1 MSRRHVRRRTLGS
14 LLGGVLGG
22 VLNSAL
28 GAAVLPARAAAWTA
42 PMLGA
47 QSAASTAAAP
57 GAPLR
62 VGVIP
67 YLPPA
72 TTVRQ
77 FQPLRE
83 HLSARLQRPVQVFT
97 AADFRTLAASARDG
111 HYELVSL
118 PIHLARMA
126 ALDWNHRLVAR
137 TARPPVQLLL
147 LTLRN
152 RPLAEPAQLRGERV
166 GAFDAISI
174 TALTLQRWLLA
185 NALQPGRD
193 VTVEML
199 RTVAGVLIALDR
211 GEIRAAAVARS
222 HIAHLSADTMAQYTV
237 AATLGDAGRLLWTT
251 PPSVPAAEADR
262 IRDALLSYDNPIEI
276 ARGGPAHSFDTA
288 SLRETEVAEPFM
300 LEARRLLAAG
310 R

>member
-1 MSRRHVRRRTLGS
+1 MSRHRVRRRLLAG
-14 LLGGVLGG
+14 LLG
-22 VLNSAL
+22 SAL
-28 GAAVLPARAAAWTA
+28 GGAALRPAPAAASSVPA
-42 PMLGA
+42 LGA
-47 QSAASTAAAP
+47 QSTAAA
-57 GAPLR
+57 AATTSAALR

-97 AADFRTLAASARDG
+97 AADFRALAASARDG
-111 HYELVSL
+111 RYELVSL

-126 ALDWNHRLVAR
+126 ALDWNHRILAR
-137 TARPPVQLLL
+137 TAGPPVQLVL

-152 RPLAEPAQLRGERV
+152 RPLAEPAQLRGERI

-174 TALTLQRWLLA
+174 TALTLQRWLVA
-185 NALQPGRD
+185 HALQPGRD

-222 HIAHLSADTMAQYTV
+222 HIAHLSADTLAQYTV
-237 AATLGDAGRLLWTT
+237 AATLGDAGRLLWTS
-251 PPSVPAAEADR
+251 PPGVPAAEADR
-262 IRDALLSYDNPIEI
+262 IRDALLGYDNPIEI
-276 ARGGPAHSFDTA
+276 ARGGPAHSFETT
-288 SLRETEVAEPFM
+288 SLRDTEVAEPFM
-300 LEARRLLAAG
+300 LEARRLLAEG